1 MTFRLDPFKLRTFPV
16 SFEVRLSIKALVL
29 NQEEVTLQK
38 KGQDEIDL

>member
-16 SFEVRLSIKALVL
+16 PFEVWLSIIALDL